1 MTRILAVRLDSDGDV
16 LLTGPA
22 IQALSRIG
30 TVDLLASPSGAAA
43 ARLLPG
49 VDTVLEFDAPWSG
62 FRPPPVDTAEVLG
75 LVERLRSRRYD
86 QAAVF
91 TSFHQSPLPMALLA
105 RMAGIGHI
113 VGTSVDYPGSLL
125 DVRLKRPDPPGGGH
139 EVEAALEVAVAA
151 GAPRPEAPRL
161 RVRQPLPPLSDALPA
176 ALHTGGYVV
185 LHPGA
190 SVPARGLR
198 ADHAGA
204 LAAALAEAGRAVVVT
219 GGPAERGLVAET
231 VDQARRRCPGGT
243 VVDLARA
250 TDLAGLAAVLQAAD
264 CTVVGNTGPAH
275 LSAAVGTPVVS
286 LFSPVVPA
294 ERWRPY
300 GVPIRLL
307 GDQDAACRDSRAR
320 DCPIPGHPCLS
331 SIGAAEVVAA
341 VAELTPATGEPV
353 RSASGRDAGRTD
365 RFGRLGRLGGDA

>member
-22 IQALSRIG
+22 IRALSEIG

-49 VDTVLEFDAPWSG
+49 VHTVLEFDAPWSG
-62 FRPPPVDTAEVLG
+62 FRPPALDTEATLD
-75 LVERLRSRRYD
+75 LVERLRTTGYD
-86 QAAVF
+86 QAVIF

-113 VGTSVDYPGSLL
+113 VGTSMDYPGSLL
-125 DVRLKRPDPPGGGH
+125 DVRLKRADPPGGGH

-151 GAPRPEAPRL
+151 GATRPQHPTL
-161 RVRQPLPPLSDALPA
+161 RVRHPLPPPPDRLPA
-176 ALHTGGYVV
+176 DLRAGGYVV

-190 SVPARGLR
+190 SVPARGLQ
-198 ADHAGA
+198 ADHAAAIAAA
-204 LAAALAEAGRAVVVT
+204 LAAAGHAVVVT
-219 GGPAERGLVAET
+219 GGPAERELVAET
-231 VDQARRRCPGGT
+231 VALARQHCPDAT
-243 VVDLARA
+243 VLDLAGA
-250 TDLAGLAAVLQAAD
+250 TDLAGLAAVLEAAY

-294 ERWRPY
+294 ARWRPY
-300 GVPIRLL
+300 GVPVRLL
-307 GDQDAACRDSRAR
+307 GDQHAPCRDSRAR
-320 DCPIPGHPCLS
+320 DCPVPGHPCLS
-331 SIGAAEVVAA
+331 GVTGAAVVAA
-341 VAELTPATGEPV
+341 VAELTQPTEARVRTAHEAGTGPLSTS
-353 RSASGRDAGRTD
+353 RGD
-365 RFGRLGRLGGDA
+365 R

>member
-22 IQALSRIG
+22 IRALADIG

-49 VDTVLEFDAPWSG
+49 VHTVLEFNAPWSG
-62 FRPPPVDTAEVLG
+62 FRPPAVDTESTLD
-75 LVERLRSRRYD
+75 LVERLRTSGYD
-86 QAAVF
+86 RAVIF

-113 VGTSVDYPGSLL
+113 VGTSMDYPGSLL
-125 DVRLKRPDPPGGGH
+125 DVRLKRADPPFGGH
-139 EVEAALEVAVAA
+139 EVEAALEAAVAA
-151 GAPRPEAPRL
+151 GASRPKHPDL
-161 RVRQPLPPLSDALPA
+161 RVRHPLPPPPDQLPVALRA
-176 ALHTGGYVV
+176 GGYVV

-204 LAAALAEAGRAVVVT
+204 IAAALAAAGHVVVVT
-219 GGPAERGLVAET
+219 GGPAERQLVAET
-231 VDQARRRCPGGT
+231 VAWARRRCPDAT
-243 VVDLARA
+243 VLDLAGT
-250 TDLAGLAAVLQAAD
+250 TDLAGLASVLESAD

-300 GVPIRLL
+300 GVAVKLL
-307 GDQDAACRDSRAR
+307 GDQHAPCQGSRAR
-320 DCPIPGHPCLS
+320 DCPVPGHPCLS
-331 SIGAAEVVAA
+331 GVSGADVVAA
-341 VAELTPATGEPV
+341 VAELTQPTDQPV
-353 RSASGRDAGRTD
+353 RAAHEAGGGPLSTSRGD
-365 RFGRLGRLGGDA
+365 R

>member
-22 IQALSRIG
+22 IRALSELG

-49 VDTVLEFDAPWSG
+49 IHTVLEYDAPWSG
-62 FRPPPVDTAEVLG
+62 FRPPAVDTEAALE
-75 LVERLRSRRYD
+75 LVERLRTTGYD
-86 QAAVF
+86 RAVIF

-105 RMAGIGHI
+105 RMAGVGHI
-113 VGTSVDYPGSLL
+113 VGTSMDYPGSLL
-125 DVRLKRPDPPGGGH
+125 DVRLKRADPPGGGH
-139 EVEAALEVAVAA
+139 EVDAALEVAVAA
-151 GAPRPEAPRL
+151 GATRPEHPTL
-161 RVRQPLPPLSDALPA
+161 RVRRPLPPPPDRLPA
-176 ALHTGGYVV
+176 DLRSGGYVV

-198 ADHAGA
+198 ADHAA
-204 LAAALAEAGRAVVVT
+204 AIAAALSAAGHAVVVT
-219 GGPAERGLVAET
+219 GGPAERELVAET
-231 VDQARRRCPGGT
+231 VALTLRVCPGAP
-243 VVDLARA
+243 VLDLAGT
-250 TDLAGLAAVLQAAD
+250 TDLAGLASVLEAAD

-300 GVPIRLL
+300 GVAVTLL
-307 GDQDAACRDSRAR
+307 GDQQALCRDSRAR
-320 DCPIPGHPCLS
+320 DCPVPGHPCLS
-331 SIGAAEVVAA
+331 GVSGAEVVAA
-341 VAELTPATGEPV
+341 VAELIQSIDHPV
-353 RSASGRDAGRTD
+353 RTGYDVGTAPLSTSRGVR
-365 RFGRLGRLGGDA
+365 